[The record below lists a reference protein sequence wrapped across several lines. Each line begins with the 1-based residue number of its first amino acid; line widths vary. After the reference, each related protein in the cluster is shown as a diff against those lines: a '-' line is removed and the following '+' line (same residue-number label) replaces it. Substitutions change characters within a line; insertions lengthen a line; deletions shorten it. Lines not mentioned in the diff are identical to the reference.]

1 MNLVQKLRQT
11 ADDLRAAPNGPKAQD
26 AWALAARLLT
36 RVPVDQARAAEV
48 CAARDVDGLDAMVA
62 RLESPETPSTAGTSV
77 PDADLD
83 RALRAFKKRLK
94 VMRLADESKLG
105 GRQLSQG
112 RRSEIDAI
120 VPPTEFP
127 REIWLALAARGDL
140 KDTGGGF
147 FSLVRGAQ

>member
-11 ADDLRAAPNGPKAQD
+11 ADDLRAGPNGPKAQD

-36 RVPVDQARAAEV
+36 RVPVDQARAADV

-62 RLESPETPSTAGTSV
+62 RLESPETPPTPGTSV

-147 FSLVRGAQ
+147 FSLTSESP

>member
-11 ADDLRAAPNGPKAQD
+11 VGDLRAPKSPAK
-26 AWALAARLLT
+26 AGETWALAQRLLT
-36 RVPVDQARAAEV
+36 RVPVDQQEAARACES
-48 CAARDVDGLDAMVA
+48 RDVDALDAIVA
-62 RLESPETPSTAGTSV
+62 RLENPAPAAAPSSAV

-83 RALRAFKKRLK
+83 RALKAFKKRLK

-105 GRQLSQG
+105 GRQLSGG

-127 REIWLALAARGDL
+127 REVWLALAARGDL
-140 KDTGGGF
+140 RDTGGGF
-147 FSLVRGAQ
+147 FALASEPS